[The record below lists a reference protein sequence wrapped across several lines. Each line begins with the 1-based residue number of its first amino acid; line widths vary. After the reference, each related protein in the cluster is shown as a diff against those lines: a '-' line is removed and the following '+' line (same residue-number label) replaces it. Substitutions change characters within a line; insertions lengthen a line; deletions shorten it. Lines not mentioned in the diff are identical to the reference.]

1 MLYVHCMSSF
11 SNHCCNMT
19 PQPNSNI
26 THLKILGPVDKV
38 ICHSL
43 PICSVTQQSTHF
55 VKSSHKLGQDNF
67 SHLYPASWNYQC
79 FLFTNKCTSDCLKNN
94 IKIYIKIAPTCFGA
108 VTPSSVSALMQHTHQ
123 QGPTNI
129 CSHITELITHW
140 CTIID
145 YFNKCNFSKHELMRS
160 LRLVWLHQNMLEL
173 F

>member
-1 MLYVHCMSSF
+1 MSNNFLFQKSYNLLDNVDKYFRNRQATDDNMAHALYMLDTQGCKHTLGIRNTYCFLTATMVARKRLNIMLYVHCMSSF

-67 SHLYPASWNYQC
+67 SHLYPAS
-79 FLFTNKCTSDCLKNN
+79 
-94 IKIYIKIAPTCFGA
+94 
-108 VTPSSVSALMQHTHQ
+108 
-123 QGPTNI
+123 
-129 CSHITELITHW
+129 
-140 CTIID
+140 
-145 YFNKCNFSKHELMRS
+145 
-160 LRLVWLHQNMLEL
+160 
-173 F
+173 